1 MIDLYRK
8 SLNINFHNKIFT
20 IFIAN
25 DYKCVFLELDDKGLY
40 HYPLLEDFLCL
51 DEIYN
56 GDESKILYVTKKY
69 RFKRR
74 VKKTILGGLMLL
86 SLRNYPEKNYSEI
99 FLDVKN
105 VKEDLGLDK
114 NNKRLNGGEI
124 YLYNMSDVEKLFDEE
139 RVTDLQVHEAIDDN
153 IYIPFRFKVKLHWF
167 LKVYSNTFPNVN
179 LRIFYENVKSLIIEE
194 VANDYFSINGTPGV
208 KGRYLSGLNKFQ
220 VTKNYSDS
228 TFYHEVSHLFFSFYR
243 EMEDTTLSRLVDSI
257 ETPLSEMMTNESASC
272 VVAPRSYQEERDV
285 VNYFRNYID
294 IDYETYSEEGAFY
307 YKNELKKKY
316 PLVDIEFIFRTL
328 DINERTA
335 SDIGEFVCLDET
347 EGFLDEL
354 FKVCLKELKN
364 VEEDYY
370 KPFSDFAR
378 VLYYTTDMNNYTP
391 NLMYQYLEKYNAK
404 LREKQYTGIY
414 ITKEDIE
421 EKLLPYE
428 KVNKLAYIRDEI
440 LPLYYDCENYD
451 FSDIYGTLD
460 KFHNGGSKLITFDS
474 DELQYYMHLTA
485 VENFSIIGT
494 AEYWEKIVLE
504 SGYLKKSD
512 FKEIPITYGKD
523 ILGKEYLDDLSIS
536 IGKCSDGSIGYVVKN
551 SQDQKVLY
559 SSTAT
564 MTYKSYPIPLKD
576 YLKCY
581 SPREFN
587 ELNLE
592 FILND
597 YYLKMM
603 LLENREVIN
612 NLSLNEEELKFIPK
626 INIEGMAD
634 SDKGYANYF
643 VEGKSYD
650 GEERIF
656 IDEIPVYYYLNKI
669 RLSDLLDYFGVLD
682 IEKEEITISKEE
694 IKHYYFRYL
703 ADSNEKFGYDYQ
715 KEDMSATS
723 VYNEY
728 LKETGIT
735 LSDEDIEYIYS
746 LTPKKNNV
754 YVVSSYGSHN
764 FINQNED
771 VIYFNAEGKVCLA
784 IINSNNEYPIEA
796 AYLDILENLF
806 VSDSFTPEEKETLMS
821 VSDFITK
828 NNLTPTSYLLKPKSS
843 FLGFLTEEV
852 KEEILAVYGSE
863 VLDCVN
869 NLGLPLP
876 CYDAETFYKANEKS
890 FVPKL
895 QGNNN

>member
-1 MIDLYRK
+1 
-8 SLNINFHNKIFT
+8 
-20 IFIAN
+20 
-25 DYKCVFLELDDKGLY
+25 
-40 HYPLLEDFLCL
+40 
-51 DEIYN
+51 
-56 GDESKILYVTKKY
+56 
-69 RFKRR
+69 
-74 VKKTILGGLMLL
+74 
-86 SLRNYPEKNYSEI
+86 
-99 FLDVKN
+99 
-105 VKEDLGLDK
+105 
-114 NNKRLNGGEI
+114 
-124 YLYNMSDVEKLFDEE
+124 
-139 RVTDLQVHEAIDDN
+139 
-153 IYIPFRFKVKLHWF
+153 
-167 LKVYSNTFPNVN
+167 
-179 LRIFYENVKSLIIEE
+179 
-194 VANDYFSINGTPGV
+194 
-208 KGRYLSGLNKFQ
+208 
-220 VTKNYSDS
+220 
-228 TFYHEVSHLFFSFYR
+228 
-243 EMEDTTLSRLVDSI
+243 
-257 ETPLSEMMTNESASC
+257 
-272 VVAPRSYQEERDV
+272 
-285 VNYFRNYID
+285 
-294 IDYETYSEEGAFY
+294 
-307 YKNELKKKY
+307 
-316 PLVDIEFIFRTL
+316 
-328 DINERTA
+328 
-335 SDIGEFVCLDET
+335 
-347 EGFLDEL
+347 
-354 FKVCLKELKN
+354 
-364 VEEDYY
+364 
-370 KPFSDFAR
+370 
-378 VLYYTTDMNNYTP
+378 MNNYTP